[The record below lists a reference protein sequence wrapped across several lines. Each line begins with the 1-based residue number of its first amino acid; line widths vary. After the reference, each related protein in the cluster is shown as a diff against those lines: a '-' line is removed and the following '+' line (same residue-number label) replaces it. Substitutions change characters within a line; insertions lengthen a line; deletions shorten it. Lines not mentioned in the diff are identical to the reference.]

1 MRTAVAEVNRT
12 PQSGSRGRPPIFER
26 DLCVAFLIAFE
37 GIDGS
42 GKGTQARRL
51 YDRLLESGARAAL
64 LSFPRYE
71 ATLFGRAIGQFLN
84 GRFGKLDEVN
94 PFLVSLLYAGD
105 RFESRRV
112 LEEVRAAQDVVV
124 LDRYVPSNIAHQC
137 AKLPAAEQ
145 QELRNWIQQIEY
157 GIYELPRPDVV
168 LLLDLPVAQAQDLIA
183 QKARRSYTDKAAD
196 LQEADSRYLE
206 RVRNAYQAL
215 AETEP
220 NWRVVDCLSSN
231 AGVRGIDEI
240 ADEIW
245 DIVQTLRPR

>member
-1 MRTAVAEVNRT
+1 MA
-12 PQSGSRGRPPIFER
+12 I
-26 DLCVAFLIAFE
+26 LIAVE

-51 YDRLLESGARAAL
+51 YDRLLESDVRAAL

-112 LEEVRAAQDVVV
+112 LDEARRSHDVVI
-124 LDRYVPSNIAHQC
+124 LDRYVPSNIAHQS
-137 AKLPAAEQ
+137 AKLSGAER
-145 QELRNWIQQIEY
+145 QELRDWIKQIEY
-157 GIYELPRPDVV
+157 GIYELPRPDLV
-168 LLLDLPVAQAQDLIA
+168 LLLDLPVPQAQELIA

-196 LQEADSRYLE
+196 LQEADGHYLDC
-206 RVRNAYQAL
+206 VRSAYWEL

-220 NWRVVDCLSSN
+220 NWSVVNCLSSN
-231 AGVRGIDEI
+231 LETRSIDDI
-240 ADEIW
+240 ATEIW
-245 DIVQTLRPR
+245 SLVQTRYLR